1 MIECSYTA
9 SFVREFNALEDALV
23 EEVLEKIELFKDR
36 KNHKTLK
43 VHKLHGSLKT
53 RFSFSVNYKIRI
65 VFEYDSKNEVAFLA
79 VGDHDVYR

>member
-1 MIECSYTA
+1 MIECSFTP
-9 SFVREFNALEDALV
+9 SFVREFKVLEHDLA

-36 KNHKTLK
+36 KNHKILK

-79 VGDHDVYR
+79 IGDHDVYR